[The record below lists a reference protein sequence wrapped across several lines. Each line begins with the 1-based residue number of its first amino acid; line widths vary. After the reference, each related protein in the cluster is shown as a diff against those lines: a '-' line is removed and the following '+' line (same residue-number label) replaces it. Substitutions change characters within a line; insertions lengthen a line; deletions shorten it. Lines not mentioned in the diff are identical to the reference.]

1 MSEHGKINTYYTA
14 RGYVRYQIQI
24 WHTGLEQQQT
34 IRGTNKND
42 VWQRA
47 QKKMQQWDKL
57 SERQNNKLLA
67 EERTLQAQEEFQILD
82 NLLLNTQ

>member
-1 MSEHGKINTYYTA
+1 
-14 RGYVRYQIQI
+14 
-24 WHTGLEQQQT
+24 LEQQQT